1 MDPASEAANVAPPAG
16 GPRPPD
22 WLRELA
28 SVGLVVAVVA
38 TMPTWLN
45 SVGFVTLSDG
55 VIAGIYTM
63 LAVGLV
69 LVIGYC
75 GQISLA
81 SNAFFGMGGYGS
93 AILVSHSIL
102 EPWAALVASA
112 VATGLFAAVVG
123 VLVFRLRG
131 HLLAVATLAVGYVA
145 YLIFVTA
152 SITGGANGTDAGPG
166 LSVAGTRLVGD
177 RSYYYV
183 AWIGAFVC
191 LVLSRNLVRSRTGR
205 ALRAVQT
212 SEAAAEASGVHPVI
226 YKIVAFTVAAMMG
239 SLAGSIYADYV
250 GFVAPSSFNILLTVE
265 ILVMA
270 VVGGLKSVWGA
281 PFGVLFVLG
290 LNGALQTYLP
300 EVVHIQPTYFST
312 IGFGVALIVFLLV
325 LPGGLGDGASRLWQ
339 QAANLVAAHT
349 AGSEPE
355 KVARVDSAANTP
367 PVEQAATGG
376 GGE

>member
-1 MDPASEAANVAPPAG
+1 MAGAPAADIALPAAVG
-16 GPRPPD
+16 SRPPGR
-22 WLRELA
+22 LRELA
-28 SVGLVVAVVA
+28 SITLLVAVVA

-45 SVGFVTLSDG
+45 NVGFVTLSDG
-55 VIAGIYTM
+55 VIAGTYTM

-75 GQISLA
+75 GQLSLA
-81 SNAFFGMGGYGS
+81 SNAFFGLGGYGS

-102 EPWAALVASA
+102 DPWSALAVSA
-112 VATGLFAAVVG
+112 VATGLLAALLG
-123 VLVFRLRG
+123 ALVFRLRG

-145 YLIFVTA
+145 YKIFVTA

-166 LSVAGTRLVGD
+166 LSFAGKQFSGD
-177 RSYYYV
+177 RAYFYV
-183 AWIGAFVC
+183 AWIGAFAC

-212 SEAAAEASGVHPVI
+212 SEAAAEASGVHPVF
-226 YKIVAFTVAAMMG
+226 YKIVAFSAAAMMG

-250 GFVAPSSFNILLTVE
+250 GFVAPSSFNVLLTVE

-281 PFGVLFVLG
+281 PFGVLFILG

-300 EVVHIQPTYFST
+300 KVFHIQPTYFST

-325 LPGGLGDGASRLWQ
+325 LPAGLGDGAARLWQ
-339 QAANLVAAHT
+339 RGVDLIPQRARESSSVTVDDGDATTNAVLEQAGIEG
-349 AGSEPE
+349 GSE
-355 KVARVDSAANTP
+355 
-367 PVEQAATGG
+367 
-376 GGE
+376 